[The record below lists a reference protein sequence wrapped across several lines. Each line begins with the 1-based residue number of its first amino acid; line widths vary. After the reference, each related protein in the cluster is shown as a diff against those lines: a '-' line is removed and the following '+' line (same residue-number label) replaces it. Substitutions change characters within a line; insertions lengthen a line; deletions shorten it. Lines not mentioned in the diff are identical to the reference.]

1 MPRQHRE
8 RGAALIMLIGMTAAL
23 AILTAALVML
33 LANEQGAT
41 AASRQSKTSLDYAE
55 AALNSG
61 VNAIKITTQAGNN
74 FPTVTPG
81 VDMSSMNV
89 QYAIACPS
97 PAPTATYNVYDNGDD
112 GTTVNKNLHWDANL
126 DHKLWVEAAV
136 TYKGHTSRLRQML
149 DSSTKSAVLPMAAM
163 FADTTIVLNGTS
175 NAYAVQPDGTFV
187 PPGQT
192 QYAYNIMAGGSYTNN
207 SNTVVTGNNSTTL
220 RPPTGTSQSLGLKV
234 NGRVSLPG
242 ITENGV
248 VQGGV
253 PLLSDYFDQGRQYA
267 LTVQAQTG
275 MTTAAPLHN
284 DTTLPP
290 SPTPSPTATAAST
303 KFTPTNITT
312 ISGVTSTGT
321 TIKTYT
327 IPDLK
332 VTGNLALSTSGGS
345 AFPAGTT
352 FNFSKLWVDNGT
364 FTVTGDLDVNATTLY
379 VNGALTISGDTT
391 ANTDDLGTAYVTG
404 GSIHHRAPPA
414 SRSTAPPRATSAARS
429 TTHRRLPSPTTS
441 ARSTSSGNA
450 TFSSSSGNL
459 SIAGGKN
466 VHAGGT
472 FTITGPTSSSSTVPC
487 VFGSLYSVGNIS
499 ITGNAIVDTTDLYTG
514 GSFTISGNTA
524 NLTGANADQFGP
536 VYVTGIA
543 DWSCG
548 STSARLG
555 IQTTSATTTAYSGPT
570 TPGPMYAQIFLIDGN
585 TNGDYVSG
593 RGPYDVVLGDV
604 WVDGNAGTGD
614 VAVNFSAPSSGT
626 ASTIMCSVLAT
637 TEKTC
642 TNGYINMGT
651 LTDPMVYYMACDNDE
666 LYSNTCEWASKGTFT
681 GIAIIMEAAVQVT
694 GGNNGASWQTAN
706 FVGSLMAGTPVTP
719 DITMSGNSS
728 VCYNQ
733 QVIENLP
740 ANLQSIL
747 RTTTTTTVPGTWQQL
762 SAN

>member
-1 MPRQHRE
+1 
-8 RGAALIMLIGMTAAL
+8 MLIGMTAAL
-23 AILTAALVML
+23 AILTAALVMM

-112 GTTVNKNLHWDANL
+112 GTTVDKNLHWDANL
-126 DHKLWVEAAV
+126 GHKLWVGPQSL
-136 TYKGHTSRLRQML
+136 TGHTSRLRQML

-391 ANTDDLGTAYVTG
+391 ANTDDLGTAYVRGAASITG
-404 GSIHHRAPPA
+404 STGLTLNSAATSYFGSTFNHTP
-414 SRSTAPPRATSAARS
+414 STAVTDNLGP
-429 TTHRRLPSPTTS
+429 LYFV
-441 ARSTSSGNA
+441 GNA

-487 VFGSLYSVGNIS
+487 ASAPCTASATS
-499 ITGNAIVDTTDLYTG
+499 AITGNAMVDTTDLYTG

-570 TPGPMYAQIFLIDGN
+570 TPGPMYAQLFLIDGD

-593 RGPYDVVLGDV
+593 RGPYEVVLGDV

-614 VAVNFSAPSSGT
+614 VAVNFSAPASGT

-666 LYSNTCEWASKGTFT
+666 LYSNTCEWASNGTFT

-706 FVGSLMAGTPVTP
+706 FIGSLMAGTPVTP

-733 QVIENLP
+733 SVIENLP